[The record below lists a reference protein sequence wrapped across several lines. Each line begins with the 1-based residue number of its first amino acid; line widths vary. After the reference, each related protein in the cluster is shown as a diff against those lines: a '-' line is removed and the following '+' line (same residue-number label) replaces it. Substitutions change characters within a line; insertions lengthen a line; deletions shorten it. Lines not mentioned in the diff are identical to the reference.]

1 MEKSSN
7 GLLKTI
13 IFVIIA
19 GITCLLFFGLGNED
33 KTEMQLWAFVFILFA
48 ELVVYFSTLMPG
60 MLTGTKVTGADAI
73 SAGLVYGVAAL
84 LINTVFFSSIDTLR
98 TLIVINVAAIL
109 AYLLLFALVVLMKKK
124 KEG

>member
-1 MEKSSN
+1 
-7 GLLKTI
+7 
-13 IFVIIA
+13 
-19 GITCLLFFGLGNED
+19 
-33 KTEMQLWAFVFILFA
+33 
-48 ELVVYFSTLMPG
+48 MPG